1 MEFFVVA
8 AASLMQSVCNNLSPQ
23 YAPGFIHSL
32 CNRGDIAT
40 DLGVHLSSGTNIWV
54 PGSSKFDI
62 ATTRWSALDAPN
74 ISIVVEVA
82 TEDDVKYANENNLPF
97 LAYNGGHGAIE
108 TLSTVEN
115 GIQIWLNQLNSVFIS
130 QDGQTAT
137 FGGGVK
143 SKHVTDALWA
153 AAVYQHGHFFFP
165 DVTDQLNDFKI
176 VTGGCECT
184 SLLGPG
190 LGGGHGF
197 LQGWHGL
204 IADQF
209 VSLDMVLANGSKI
222 TVDDDSELW
231 WAVKGAGH
239 NFGIVTSVTSKIYDV
254 PDDGLWSYKSY
265 FFTHDKVEEL
275 YDAIN
280 RYFLKGGKQPVGLI
294 NYSFFFNYPTV
305 DPNHPLIAFFILR
318 QGVEAIEE
326 EYAAPFDRLGPV
338 MSMGD
343 KGTYKDLPMWTS
355 NAEDSLPC
363 QKAGL
368 VNARFPVDLQSYNPT
383 TQRLA
388 FDTFSNFTQKFP
400 AFNNS
405 LFLFEGYSL
414 QGVQSI
420 EDESTAFPHR
430 EGNLL
435 VAPLIIYQPTDK
447 ERDAQGVTFGEN
459 LRQIVFRGSGQ
470 DEMFSYVNY
479 AFGNE
484 APEAWYGYESWRLER
499 LRSLKAKYDPNG
511 RFNFYAPFY

>member
-1 MEFFVVA
+1 MEFIVVA
-8 AASLMQSVCNNLSPQ
+8 AASLMQGVCNNLSPDHT
-23 YAPGFIHSL
+23 PGFIHSL

-40 DLGVHLSSGTNIWV
+40 DLGAHLSSGANIWV
-54 PGSSKFDI
+54 PGSSNFDI

-82 TEDDVKYANENNLPF
+82 TEDDVAATVKYANANNLPF

-108 TLSTVEN
+108 TLNAVEN
-115 GIQIWLNQLNSVFIS
+115 GIQIWLNQLDSVSIS
-130 QDGQTAT
+130 EDGQTAT

-153 AAVYQHGHFFFP
+153 AGKQ
-165 DVTDQLNDFKI
+165 T

-204 IADQF
+204 ISDQF
-209 VSLDMVLANGSKI
+209 VSLNMVLANGSQI
-222 TVDDDSELW
+222 TVDQDSELW

-280 RYFLKGGKQPVGLI
+280 RYLLKDGKQPVDLI
-294 NYSFFFNYPTV
+294 NYSFFFNYPDV
-305 DPNHPLIAFFILR
+305 DPTHPLIAFFILR

-326 EYAAPFDRLGPV
+326 EYAAPFDKLGPV
-338 MSMGD
+338 LSMGD
-343 KGTYKDLPMWTS
+343 KGTYNDLPMWTS
-355 NAEDSLPC
+355 NAEDSPPC
-363 QKAGL
+363 QKSGL
-368 VNARFPVDLQSYNPT
+368 ANVRFPVDLQTYNPT

-388 FDTFSNFTQKFP
+388 FDTFSNFTQRFP

-420 EDESTAFPHR
+420 DDESTAFAHR
-430 EGNLL
+430 EANLL

-447 ERDAQGVTFGEN
+447 ERDAQGMEFGEN
-459 LRQIVFRGSGQ
+459 LRQIVFQGSGQ

-484 APEAWYGYESWRLER
+484 GPEAWYGYEPWRLER

-511 RFNFYAPFY
+511 RFNFYAPFS